1 MNAACDCRKDGRN
14 NKTENLLDNG
24 QNVRLYKCNDFA
36 DNGHDPGNESAD
48 NRNNSRYKIRYGLH
62 DLHDNRGRLL
72 YTADNSRY
80 HIGHD
85 YAQHLFRHW
94 HNVFRDEA
102 HQAPDRASYGLG
114 GPYEAVKNRR
124 SLRTENAFYLLAGRV
139 HVAAGKY
146 VLDRVPSRRYSRND
160 LVKDF
165 KALFPENPAYRFP
178 YLVKV
183 LPQKLHNGNYRRD
196 NPHHGKDFSG
206 YAAQRPQQ
214 G

>member
-1 MNAACDCRKDGRN
+1 M
-14 NKTENLLDNG
+14 
-24 QNVRLYKCNDFA
+24 
-36 DNGHDPGNESAD
+36 
-48 NRNNSRYKIRYGLH
+48 H